1 MLHFQR
7 CNVRGPDGATLH
19 TGGYLIGADGGR
31 STVRKQCGIPFEGFT
46 WPERFVVFS
55 TPFDFDEFIERKRQG
70 KKGSLS
76 RSRLD
81 TGSKPRY

>member
-1 MLHFQR
+1 MPKKPKDIKVEVLR
-7 CNVRGPDGATLH
+7 AALVEGERSGA
-19 TGGYLIGADGGR
+19 
-31 STVRKQCGIPFEGFT
+31 
-46 WPERFVVFS
+46 S